1 MESEIYGGHIFMKK
15 ILSFILATVL
25 LLSLAACSKGKC
37 ERRVSHGKSEWF
49 SLCSKSVF

>member
-25 LLSLAACSKGKC
+25 LLSLAACSKESANGGSPT
-37 ERRVSHGKSEWF
+37 ENQSGSA
-49 SLCSKSVF
+49 SDSKSVF